1 MFTLNFYLIQN
12 MFYNKI
18 LVVHVLVWYILLL
31 NIYVLFNI
39 VLTTPHVLGFT
50 VGLYFVEL

>member
-12 MFYNKI
+12 SFYNKG